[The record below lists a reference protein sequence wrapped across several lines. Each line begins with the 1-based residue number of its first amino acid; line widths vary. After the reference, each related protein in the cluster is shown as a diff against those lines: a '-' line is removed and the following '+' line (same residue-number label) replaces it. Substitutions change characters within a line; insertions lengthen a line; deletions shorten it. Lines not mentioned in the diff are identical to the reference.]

1 MRTYSSWDQP
11 DKGTVT
17 ANLLIRS
24 GRHVELGRGAIQIHL
39 GEHEIRSRKAGFDPT
54 PCFSFPGRCQ
64 PGLLR
69 ETVNIWD

>member
-39 GEHEIRSRKAGFDPT
+39 GEYEIHSRKAGFDPT